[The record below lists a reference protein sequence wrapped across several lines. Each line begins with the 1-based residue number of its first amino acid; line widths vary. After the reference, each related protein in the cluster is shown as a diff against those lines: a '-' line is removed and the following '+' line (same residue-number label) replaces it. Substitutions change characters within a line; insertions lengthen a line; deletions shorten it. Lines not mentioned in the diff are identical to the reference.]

1 MDITIMGNER
11 IDDLQYRGLRLIQK
25 TDGFCFGIDAV
36 LLSYFAQVPKNAS
49 VIDLGTGTGIIAVLV
64 AAKKGPARVVG
75 LEIQADMAEMAAR
88 SVALN
93 GLQDKISIVRGD
105 IKDAV
110 QLFGPSSFDA
120 VVTNP
125 PYMEKGGGRL
135 NPEDSKA
142 ISRHEILCSLEDVIS
157 VSARLLKHGGK
168 FSMVHRPHRL
178 ADIMYNMR
186 KYGIEPKL
194 MRLVHPSPGKRP
206 NLVLISGTR
215 GGRAELSVQEPLYV
229 YDSSGRYT
237 KEIDEIY
244 GRDAEADDR

>member
-125 PYMEKGGGRL
+125 PYME
-135 NPEDSKA
+135 
-142 ISRHEILCSLEDVIS
+142 
-157 VSARLLKHGGK
+157 
-168 FSMVHRPHRL
+168 
-178 ADIMYNMR
+178 
-186 KYGIEPKL
+186 
-194 MRLVHPSPGKRP
+194 
-206 NLVLISGTR
+206 
-215 GGRAELSVQEPLYV
+215 RAEA
-229 YDSSGRYT
+229 G
-237 KEIDEIY
+237 
-244 GRDAEADDR
+244 